1 MRRLIC
7 KINMFDVM
15 THYHIIDENNLSVHF
30 TSCPTKQIEK
40 FILKD
45 FEEFQFDTVDLIG
58 PTEYIYGLIPTIVK
72 NIQDIKFDIYI
83 IEE

>member
-1 MRRLIC
+1 MKRLIC

-15 THYHIIDENNLSVHF
+15 THYHIVDENNLLVHF
-30 TSCPTKQIEK
+30 TSCPTKKIEK

-45 FEEFQFDTVDLIG
+45 YNKFHFNIVDLIG
-58 PTEYIYGLIPTIVK
+58 PKEYVYGLIP
-72 NIQDIKFDIYI
+72 NIMQNPHKDFDVYI